1 MVVNVQEPVTRWVGF
16 SWLAVGFAS
25 LLAYRTRFARV
36 GLRETVRAPLLTLGP
51 SLTVEYRS
59 IVVPVVRSAATEE
72 ALVAAA
78 RLATERNAS
87 VGIVSVLEVPLSLPL
102 DAELPD
108 EAAAH
113 RTLDDAEALVEQ
125 YGVGAVERLLR
136 ARSAGA
142 EIVAEARRQNAE
154 ILILGAE
161 RNGRPAR
168 RPLGHTVE
176 YVLKHAECRTMVAAP
191 PRA

>member
-1 MVVNVQEPVTRWVGF
+1 
-16 SWLAVGFAS
+16 
-25 LLAYRTRFARV
+25 
-36 GLRETVRAPLLTLGP
+36 
-51 SLTVEYRS
+51 
-59 IVVPVVRSAATEE
+59 VVRSAATEE

-78 RLATERNAS
+78 RLAAERNAS

-125 YGVGAVERLLR
+125 YGVRAVGRLLR

-142 EIVAEARRQNAE
+142 EIVAEAPRQNA
-154 ILILGAE
+154 
-161 RNGRPAR
+161 
-168 RPLGHTVE
+168 
-176 YVLKHAECRTMVAAP
+176 
-191 PRA
+191 